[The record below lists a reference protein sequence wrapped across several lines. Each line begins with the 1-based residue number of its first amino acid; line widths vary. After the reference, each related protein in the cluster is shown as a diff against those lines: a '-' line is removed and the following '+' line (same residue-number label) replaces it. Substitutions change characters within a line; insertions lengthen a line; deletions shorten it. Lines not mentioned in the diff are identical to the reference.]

1 MTMSVD
7 IKALTMSMKCFSKE
21 EAGTSHYEKYNFLC
35 ESKVFS
41 TGEAEANELLP
52 CGMRRHVPGRG
63 DRSLPSPGLPQH
75 KTGLKQWKFTP
86 GPTGG
91 KSKIGVSAGSHC
103 LRRLQGSTCLQP
115 LPWLVAPGPLGDP
128 WLGDTSLWSQLR
140 LHAAL
145 SSVPVST
152 VASSCEDPGCWL
164 WGPPAASVTS
174 S

>member
-21 EAGTSHYEKYNFLC
+21 EAGTSHYEKYNFPC

-86 GPTGG
+86 GPRGRE
-91 KSKIGVSAGSHC
+91 SKIGVSAGSHC
-103 LRRLQGSTCLQP
+103 LRRLQGSTCLRP
-115 LPWLVAPGPLGDP
+115 LPWLVAPGPLGDR
-128 WLGDTSLWSQLR
+128 WLGTHRCGLSSASTQPSPLCLYPQLR
-140 LHAAL
+140 F
-145 SSVPVST
+145 PMRT
-152 VASSCEDPGCWL
+152 
-164 WGPPAASVTS
+164 PAAGSGAHPQPV
-174 S
+174 